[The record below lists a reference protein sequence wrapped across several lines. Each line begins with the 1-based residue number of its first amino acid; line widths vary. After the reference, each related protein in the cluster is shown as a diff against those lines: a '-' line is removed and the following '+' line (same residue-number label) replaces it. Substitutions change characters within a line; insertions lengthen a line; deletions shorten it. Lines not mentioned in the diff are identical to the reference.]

1 MSQEKVDK
9 YKKEKANRK
18 QTMKKQKVRHLF
30 RRCVVAVLGLAL
42 VCWIGYSAYGVY
54 EDSRPQETAQVDYSA
69 ISDYETNLNGAE

>member
-18 QTMKKQKVRHLF
+18 QTMKKQKVRHLL

-69 ISDYETNLNGAE
+69 ISDYETNLNEAE